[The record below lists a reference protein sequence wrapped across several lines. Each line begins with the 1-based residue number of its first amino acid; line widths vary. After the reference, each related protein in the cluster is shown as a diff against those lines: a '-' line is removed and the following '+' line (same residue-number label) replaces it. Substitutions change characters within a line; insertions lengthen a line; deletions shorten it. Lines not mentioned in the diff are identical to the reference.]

1 MWKREIAG
9 KACMGVLIKAYDW
22 NLLSLHY
29 SLLIDV
35 HDLNFPKKWK
45 SKNTCIMS
53 RQIERVEMIWILGPL
68 IPYDNP
74 YPRLIFLCTPLI
86 SLQYPI
92 FL

>member
-35 HDLNFPKKWK
+35 HDLNFK
-45 SKNTCIMS
+45 
-53 RQIERVEMIWILGPL
+53 
-68 IPYDNP
+68 
-74 YPRLIFLCTPLI
+74 
-86 SLQYPI
+86 LQKYQKQKEKH
-92 FL
+92 LHHE